1 MRQEGGGCAPVLV
14 CTERAGAQVRTSW
27 VGWALEGWLG
37 VADLDA
43 ESQSSLWCESQS
55 PGRRW
60 GDRLK
65 YNRAPPTPP
74 PHLPRTPRDAL
85 GIQESN
91 SGRLGLREQVRNL
104 GSRNWGTRWGWGV
117 RNEAKA
123 QLSELGHFPC
133 GTRVLY
139 ILPAEILETGVCLP
153 LGPGRACQ
161 VRGAQVGLG
170 EALA

>member
-1 MRQEGGGCAPVLV
+1 MLRVSLV
-14 CTERAGAQVRTSW
+14 SDVSHRG
-27 VGWALEGWLG
+27 
-37 VADLDA
+37 
-43 ESQSSLWCESQS
+43 
-55 PGRRW
+55 PGRPW
-60 GDRLK
+60 GGDRLK

-85 GIQESN
+85 GTQASN

-104 GSRNWGTRWGWGV
+104 GSCNWGMRWGWGV

-139 ILPAEILETGVCLP
+139 ILPAEILETGVCLS

-161 VRGAQVGLG
+161 VRGATGGVGWGFGIVRWHPLC
-170 EALA
+170 LYLLPCSK

>member
-1 MRQEGGGCAPVLV
+1 MRVTGVQVDREEGTGWNTTGLLPLHHPISL
-14 CTERAGAQVRTSW
+14 GA
-27 VGWALEGWLG
+27 
-37 VADLDA
+37 
-43 ESQSSLWCESQS
+43 
-55 PGRRW
+55 
-60 GDRLK
+60 
-65 YNRAPPTPP
+65 
-74 PHLPRTPRDAL
+74 PRDAL
-85 GIQESN
+85 GTQESN

-161 VRGAQVGLG
+161 VRGHRCGWVRLWHSEVAPHYGTPSVFAYCLAPSSSHFIPAQQPQGSPTFARRAS
-170 EALA
+170 E